1 MCASNVVFLKKKN
14 TKKIFINLPI
24 NPSQP
29 IKIDKKLAINY
40 EKYFKFL
47 FKNHVNL
54 LCELNRKKIGESI
67 FKTIVLNSFVLFN
80 ILKDVVTNI
89 NLKEIIRIKQ
99 DIKDGVIT
107 CKYD

>member
-1 MCASNVVFLKKKN
+1 M
-14 TKKIFINLPI
+14 PI
-24 NPSQP
+24 NPYQP
-29 IKIDKKLAINY
+29 IKIDKQLAINY

-80 ILKDVVTNI
+80 ILKDVVANI

>member
-1 MCASNVVFLKKKN
+1 MKSISN
-14 TKKIFINLPI
+14 
-24 NPSQP
+24 
-29 IKIDKKLAINY
+29 
-40 EKYFKFL
+40 FL

-80 ILKDVVTNI
+80 ILKDVVANI

>member
-29 IKIDKKLAINY
+29 IKIDKQLAINY

-80 ILKDVVTNI
+80 ILKDVVANI

>member
-80 ILKDVVTNI
+80 ILKDVVANI

-99 DIKDGVIT
+99 DIQDGVIT

>member
-1 MCASNVVFLKKKN
+1 MYASNVVFLKKKN
-14 TKKIFINLPI
+14 TKKNFINLPI
-24 NPSQP
+24 NPTQP
-29 IKIDKKLAINY
+29 IKIDKQLDINY

-80 ILKDVVTNI
+80 ILKDVVANI